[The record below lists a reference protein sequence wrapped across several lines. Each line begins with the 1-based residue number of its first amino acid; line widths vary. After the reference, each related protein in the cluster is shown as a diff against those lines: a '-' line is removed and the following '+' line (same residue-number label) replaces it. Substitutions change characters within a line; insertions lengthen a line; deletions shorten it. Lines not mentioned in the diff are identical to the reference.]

1 MILTGKRAT
10 LVKSV
15 SQMGMKIK
23 IKIKIKKNRGRL
35 MGFQELKLLRSEC
48 ATKAFFGFLGALLK
62 GFL

>member
-1 MILTGKRAT
+1 
-10 LVKSV
+10 
-15 SQMGMKIK
+15 MGMKIK

-48 ATKAFFGFLGALLK
+48 ATKAFFGFLGVLLK